1 MDGLTF
7 YKLIHILKEKLI
19 NSKLNTL
26 TINNDSVF
34 LSFYAGGIFNL
45 EYRAAPAPPVLKK
58 VTKIIGESPGA
69 ISAIHGAYVSDMDAF
84 SYERACFIELKK
96 RKASGKLLTYK
107 LILEPAGN
115 YANFFLLS
123 SDDIILY
130 SLSPRTIDADRNIG
144 AGGKY
149 SLPKA
154 NKKYTLLKYDG
165 AVSFNELS
173 GFYPVTAK
181 YADMLLEKYSFAES
195 CSIIQ
200 NNLLDD
206 KFYIDEKGKVIPF
219 YIDNAKKIVTY
230 EELGDYFC
238 VKENKVSS
246 KDISR
251 KIKKLYTLKRDKYL
265 DLAEK
270 LEKELNTAK
279 KYQEIQ
285 DEAELIKNNLYKVH
299 GAGKYIFEKY
309 SEDGVCEIEYNVEH
323 GEDLQKK
330 SDKLYKKASR
340 LKKSIPLIEERL
352 QDTMQLA
359 LFSEEQIFYAET
371 LSEEELAEFEKILDD
386 ENKNKNKNKNK
397 KKEQLKPFLEYTGN
411 GFRLY
416 AGKNSASNHELVFK
430 FAQSDDI
437 WFHGRNIPSAHII
450 IRLEGAE
457 LTDEIIEFAAKVTAY
472 YSKYGGES
480 LIDVDYTYKK
490 YVTKPKNTPA
500 GFVIYKR
507 FKTITVKPFTKQE
520 ISSYGLL
527 KENT

>member
-7 YKLIHILKEKLI
+7 YKIIHILKEKLI
-19 NSKLNTL
+19 NSKLNML

-58 VTKIIGESPGA
+58 AANIIGESPGA
-69 ISAIHGAYVSDMDAF
+69 ISAINGASVTDIGTF

-123 SDDIILY
+123 SEDIILY

-154 NKKYTLLKYDG
+154 NKKYTLLRYDG

-181 YADMLLEKYSFAES
+181 YADMLLEIHSFAES

-219 YIDNAKKIVTY
+219 YIDNAKVVTY

-238 VKENKVSS
+238 VKENKAAS

-251 KIKKLYTLKRDKYL
+251 KIKKLYSLKRDKYL

-270 LEKELNTAK
+270 LEQELNTAK
-279 KYQEIQ
+279 KYQDIL

-299 GAGKYIFEKY
+299 SFGKYIFEKY
-309 SEDGVCEIEYNVEH
+309 SKDGICEVEYNVEH

-330 SDKLYKKASR
+330 SDKLFKKAAR
-340 LKKSIPLIEERL
+340 LKKSVPLIEERL

-371 LSEEELAEFEKILDD
+371 LSEEELSEFEKILDN
-386 ENKNKNKNKNK
+386 ESKNKKQ
-397 KKEQLKPFLEYTGN
+397 KKEQLKPFLEYTGD

-416 AGKNSASNHELVFK
+416 AGKNSASNHELVFR

-457 LTDEIIEFAAKVTAY
+457 LTDDIIEFAAKVTAY
-472 YSKYGGES
+472 YSKYNSES

-520 ISSYGLL
+520 ISNYGLL
-527 KENT
+527 KENN

>member
-7 YKLIHILKEKLI
+7 YKLINILKPKLI
-19 NSKLNTL
+19 NAKLNTL
-26 TINNDSVF
+26 TIEKDSVF
-34 LSFYAGGIFNL
+34 LSFYSNGMLNL

-58 VTKIIGESPGA
+58 VVNIIGESPGA
-69 ISAIHGAYVSDMDAF
+69 LSAIHGSVVTDINTF
-84 SYERACFIELKK
+84 SYERACYIEVKK
-96 RKASGKLLTYK
+96 RKPSGKLLTYK

-123 SDDIILY
+123 GDDIILY
-130 SLSPRTIDADRNIG
+130 SLSSRTIDADRNIG

-154 NKKYTLLKYDG
+154 NKKYTLIHHNG
-165 AVSFNELS
+165 VVSFNELS

-181 YADMLLEKYSFAES
+181 YADMLLKNYSFDEA
-195 CSIIQ
+195 CALIQ
-200 NNLLDD
+200 DNLQDD
-206 KFYIDEKGKVIPF
+206 KFYVDEKGKVIPF
-219 YIDNAKKIVTY
+219 YIDNAKVISY

-238 VKENKVSS
+238 VKENKSLS

-265 DLAEK
+265 ELAAK
-270 LEKELNTAK
+270 LASELNSAK
-279 KYQEIQ
+279 KYQDIL
-285 DEAELIKNNLYKVH
+285 DEAELIKNNLYKVK
-299 GAGKYIFEKY
+299 GAGKYIFEQY
-309 SEDGVCEIEYNVEH
+309 SQEGINEIEYNVEQ
-323 GEDLQKK
+323 GEDLQQK
-330 SDKLYKKASR
+330 SDKLFKKASR

-386 ENKNKNKNKNK
+386 ENKNKNKSK
-397 KKEQLKPFLEYTGN
+397 KKEQLKPFLEYLGN

-416 AGKNSASNHELVFK
+416 VGKNSASNHELVFK

-437 WFHGRNIPSAHII
+437 WFHARNIPSAHGI

-457 LTDEIIEFAAKVTAY
+457 LNSEIIEFAAKTVAY
-472 YSKYGGES
+472 YSKYNSES
-480 LIDVDYTYKK
+480 LVDVDYTYKK

-507 FKTITVKPFTKQE
+507 FKTVTVKPFTKQE
-520 ISSYGLL
+520 ISDFGLL
-527 KENT
+527 KENNS

>member
-7 YKLIHILKEKLI
+7 YKLINILKENLI

-26 TINNDSVF
+26 TINNDSIF

-58 VTKIIGESPGA
+58 VTNIIGESPGA
-69 ISAIHGAYVSDMDAF
+69 ISAIHGAHVSDMGTF

-123 SDDIILY
+123 SEDIILY

-144 AGGKY
+144 VGGKY

-154 NKKYTLLKYDG
+154 NKKYTLLKYYG

-219 YIDNAKKIVTY
+219 YIENAAQVITY

-238 VKENKVSS
+238 VKENKAVS

-270 LEKELNTAK
+270 LEQELNTAK
-279 KYQEIQ
+279 KYQDIL
-285 DEAELIKNNLYKVH
+285 DEAELIKSNLYKVN
-299 GAGKYIFEKY
+299 ASGKYIFAKY
-309 SEDGVCEIEYNVEH
+309 SKDGICEVEYNVEH
-323 GEDLQKK
+323 GEDLHKK
-330 SDKLYKKASR
+330 SDKLFKKASR

-371 LSEEELAEFEKILDD
+371 LSEEELSEFEKILDD
-386 ENKNKNKNKNK
+386 ESKNKKQ
-397 KKEQLKPFLEYTGN
+397 KKEQLKPFLEYIGD

-416 AGKNSASNHELVFK
+416 AGKNSASNHELVFR
-430 FAQSDDI
+430 FAQSDDV

-457 LTDEIIEFAAKVTAY
+457 FTDAIIEFAAKVTSY
-472 YSKYGGES
+472 YSKYGSES

-507 FKTITVKPFTKQE
+507 FKTVTVKPFTKQE
-520 ISSYGLL
+520 ISKYGLL
-527 KENT
+527 KENN

>member
-58 VTKIIGESPGA
+58 VTNIIGESPGA
-69 ISAIHGAYVSDMDAF
+69 ISAIHGAYVSDMAAF

-154 NKKYTLLKYDG
+154 NKKYTLLKNDG

-181 YADMLLEKYSFAES
+181 YADMLLEKHSFAES
-195 CSIIQ
+195 SSIIQ

-330 SDKLYKKASR
+330 SYKLYKKASR

>member
-7 YKLIHILKEKLI
+7 YKLINILKEKLI

-58 VTKIIGESPGA
+58 VTNIIGESPGA
-69 ISAIHGAYVSDMDAF
+69 ISAIHGAHVSDMDTF

-96 RKASGKLLTYK
+96 RKASGKLLIYK

-123 SDDIILY
+123 SEDTILY

-219 YIDNAKKIVTY
+219 YIENAVKVITY

-238 VKENKVSS
+238 VKENKSAS

-270 LEKELNTAK
+270 LEQELNTAK
-279 KYQEIQ
+279 KYQDIL
-285 DEAELIKNNLYKVH
+285 DEAELIKNNLYKVN
-299 GAGKYIFEKY
+299 APGKYIFEKY
-309 SEDGVCEIEYNVEH
+309 SEDGICEVEYNVEH

-330 SDKLYKKASR
+330 SDKLFKKASR

-371 LSEEELAEFEKILDD
+371 LSEEELSEFEKILDD
-386 ENKNKNKNKNK
+386 ESKNKNKKQ
-397 KKEQLKPFLEYTGN
+397 KKEQLKPFLEYIGE

-416 AGKNSASNHELVFK
+416 AGKNSASNHELVFR

-450 IRLEGAE
+450 IRLEGVE

-472 YSKYGGES
+472 YSKYGSEN

-507 FKTITVKPFTKQE
+507 FKTVTVKPFTKEE

-527 KENT
+527 KENN

>member
-7 YKLIHILKEKLI
+7 YKLINILKPKLI
-19 NSKLNTL
+19 NAKLNTL
-26 TINNDSVF
+26 TIEKDSVF
-34 LSFYAGGIFNL
+34 ISFYSNGMLNL

-58 VTKIIGESPGA
+58 VVNIIGESPGA
-69 ISAIHGAYVSDMDAF
+69 ISAIHGSIVTDINTF
-84 SYERACFIELKK
+84 SYERACYIEIKK
-96 RKASGKLLTYK
+96 RKPSGKLLTYK

-123 SDDIILY
+123 GDDTILY
-130 SLSPRTIDADRNIG
+130 SLSSRTIDADRNIG

-154 NKKYTLLKYDG
+154 NKKYTLIHHNG

-181 YADMLLEKYSFAES
+181 YADMLLKDYSFDEA
-195 CSIIQ
+195 CTLIQ
-200 NNLLDD
+200 NNLQDD
-206 KFYIDEKGKVIPF
+206 KFYVDEKGKVIPF
-219 YIDNAKKIVTY
+219 YIDNAKVITY

-238 VKENKVSS
+238 VKENKALS

-265 DLAEK
+265 ELAAK
-270 LEKELNTAK
+270 LESELISAK
-279 KYQEIQ
+279 KYQDIL
-285 DEAELIKNNLYKVH
+285 DEAELIKNNLYKVK
-299 GAGKYIFEKY
+299 GAGKYIFEQY
-309 SEDGVCEIEYNVEH
+309 SQEGISEIEYNVEQ
-323 GEDLQKK
+323 GEDLQQK
-330 SDKLYKKASR
+330 SDKLFKKASR

-359 LFSEEQIFYAET
+359 LFSEEQIFYE
-371 LSEEELAEFEKILDD
+371 
-386 ENKNKNKNKNK
+386 NKNKNK
-397 KKEQLKPFLEYTGN
+397 KKELLKPFLEYMGN

-416 AGKNSASNHELVFK
+416 VGKNSASNHELVFK

-437 WFHGRNIPSAHII
+437 WFHARNIPSAHGI

-457 LTDEIIEFAAKVTAY
+457 LNSEIIEFAAKTVAY
-472 YSKYGGES
+472 YSKYNNES
-480 LIDVDYTYKK
+480 LVDVDYTYKK

-507 FKTITVKPFTKQE
+507 FKTVTVKPFTKQE
-520 ISSYGLL
+520 ISDFGLL
-527 KENT
+527 KENHS

>member
-45 EYRAAPAPPVLKK
+45 EYKAAPAPPVLKK
-58 VTKIIGESPGA
+58 VTNIIGESHGA
-69 ISAIHGAYVSDMDAF
+69 ISTIHGAHVTDMGTF

-123 SDDIILY
+123 GDDIILY

-181 YADMLLEKYSFAES
+181 YADMLLASHSFEES

-200 NNLLDD
+200 NNLLDN

-219 YIDNAKKIVTY
+219 YIDNAVKVITY

-238 VKENKVSS
+238 VKENKSAS

-251 KIKKLYTLKRDKYL
+251 KIKKLYTSKRDKYL

-270 LEKELNTAK
+270 LEQELNTAK
-279 KYQEIQ
+279 KYQDIL
-285 DEAELIKNNLYKVH
+285 DEAELIKNNLYKVNAP
-299 GAGKYIFEKY
+299 GRYVFEKY
-309 SEDGVCEIEYNVEH
+309 SEDGICEIEYNVEH

-330 SDKLYKKASR
+330 SDKLFKKASR

-371 LSEEELAEFEKILDD
+371 LSEEELSEFEKILDD
-386 ENKNKNKNKNK
+386 ENKNKNKKQ
-397 KKEQLKPFLEYTGN
+397 KKEQLKPFLEYQGD
-411 GFRLY
+411 GFKLY
-416 AGKNSASNHELVFK
+416 AGKNSASNHELVFR

-457 LTDEIIEFAAKVTAY
+457 LTDDIIEFAAKVTAY
-472 YSKYGGES
+472 YSKYGSEN

-507 FKTITVKPFTKQE
+507 FKTVAVKPFTKEE
-520 ISSYGLL
+520 ISQYGLL
-527 KENT
+527 KEGN

>member
-7 YKLIHILKEKLI
+7 YKLINILKENLI

-26 TINNDSVF
+26 TINNDSIF

-58 VTKIIGESPGA
+58 VTNIIGESPGA
-69 ISAIHGAYVSDMDAF
+69 ISAIHGAHVSDMGTF

-123 SDDIILY
+123 SEDIILY

-144 AGGKY
+144 VGGKY

-154 NKKYTLLKYDG
+154 NKKYTLLKYYG

-206 KFYIDEKGKVIPF
+206 KFYID
-219 YIDNAKKIVTY
+219 
-230 EELGDYFC
+230 
-238 VKENKVSS
+238 
-246 KDISR
+246 ISR

-270 LEKELNTAK
+270 LEQELNTAK
-279 KYQEIQ
+279 KYQDIL
-285 DEAELIKNNLYKVH
+285 DEAELIKSNLYKVN
-299 GAGKYIFEKY
+299 ASGKYIFAKY
-309 SEDGVCEIEYNVEH
+309 SKDGICEVEYNVEH
-323 GEDLQKK
+323 GEDLHKK
-330 SDKLYKKASR
+330 SDKLFKKASR

-371 LSEEELAEFEKILDD
+371 LSEEELSEFEKILDD
-386 ENKNKNKNKNK
+386 ESKNKKQ
-397 KKEQLKPFLEYTGN
+397 KKEQLKPFLEYIGD

-416 AGKNSASNHELVFK
+416 AGKNSASNHELVFR
-430 FAQSDDI
+430 FAQSDDV

-457 LTDEIIEFAAKVTAY
+457 FTDAIIEFAAKVTAY
-472 YSKYGGES
+472 YSKYGSES

-507 FKTITVKPFTKQE
+507 FKTVTVKPFTKQE
-520 ISSYGLL
+520 ISKYGLL
-527 KENT
+527 KENN

>member
-7 YKLIHILKEKLI
+7 YKLIHILKEKLL
-19 NSKLNTL
+19 NSKLNTI
-26 TINNDSVF
+26 TIDKDSVF
-34 LSFYAGGIFNL
+34 LSFYSNSIFNL

-58 VTKIIGESPGA
+58 VINITGESPGA
-69 ISAIHGAYVSDMDAF
+69 ISAVHGAYVTDIGTF

-96 RKASGKLLTYK
+96 RKASGKLITYK

-123 SDDIILY
+123 SEDIILY
-130 SLSPRTIDADRNIG
+130 SLSSRTIDADRNIG
-144 AGGKY
+144 VGGKY
-149 SLPKA
+149 NLPKA
-154 NKKYTLLKYDG
+154 NKKYTLLKYNG

-181 YADMLLEKYSFAES
+181 YADMLLKNNDFSTS
-195 CSIIQ
+195 CNIIC

-219 YIDNAKKIVTY
+219 YIDNAKIITY
-230 EELGDYFC
+230 EELSEYVC
-238 VKENKVSS
+238 VKENKTIS

-251 KIKKLYTLKRDKYL
+251 KIKKFYTSKHNKYIEL
-265 DLAEK
+265 IEK
-270 LEKELNTAK
+270 LENELKTAK
-279 KYQEIQ
+279 KFQEIL
-285 DEAELIKNNLYKVH
+285 DEAELIKNNLYKVC
-299 GAGKYIFEKY
+299 GSGKYIFEKY
-309 SEDGVCEIEYNVEH
+309 SENNIQKVEYNVEY

-330 SDKLYKKASR
+330 IDKLFKKSAR

-352 QDTMQLA
+352 QEMKQLA
-359 LFSEEQIFYAET
+359 LFSEEQIFYADT
-371 LSEEELAEFEKILDD
+371 LSEEELSEFIKILDD
-386 ENKNKNKNKNK
+386 ESKNK
-397 KKEQLKPFLEYTGN
+397 KHKKETLKPFLEYLGK

-416 AGKNSASNHELVFK
+416 VGKNSASNYELVFK

-437 WFHGRNIPSAHII
+437 WLHGRNIPSAHGI

-457 LTDEIIEFAAKVTAY
+457 LTNEIIEFSAKVVAF
-472 YSKYGGES
+472 YSKYKNEN
-480 LIDVDYTYKK
+480 IVDIDYTYKK

-507 FKTITVKPFTKQE
+507 FKTITVKPFSLQE
-520 ISSYGLL
+520 ISNYGLL
-527 KENT
+527 K